1 MQSLNTKI
9 YYSAF
14 FSTTVPPSEAVIRRF
29 SIRKAFLKISQNSQ
43 KNTCSR
49 VSFVIQLKAEAYNF
63 IKKVTLTQMFFC
75 EFWEMFKSTFFTEH
89 LHPKISENWKV
100 KLLIQSNLAFCAEPG
115 LMNTGFPWQMSI
127 NFLIDSKYRETRNS
141 RKQKVFYLNLFI

>member
-14 FSTTVPPSEAVIRRF
+14 FSTTVSPSEAVIRRF
-29 SIRKAFLKISQNSQ
+29 SVRKAFLKISQNSQ

-89 LHPKISENWKV
+89 LHPKISEN
-100 KLLIQSNLAFCAEPG
+100 
-115 LMNTGFPWQMSI
+115 
-127 NFLIDSKYRETRNS
+127 
-141 RKQKVFYLNLFI
+141 